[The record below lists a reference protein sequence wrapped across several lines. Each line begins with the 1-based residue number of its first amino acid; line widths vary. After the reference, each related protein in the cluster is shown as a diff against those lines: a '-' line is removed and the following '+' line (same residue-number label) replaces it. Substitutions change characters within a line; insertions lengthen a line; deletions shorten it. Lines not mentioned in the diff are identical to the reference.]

1 MLSMHYSMTPSAAS
15 QHTMQRKFS
24 LLDGITCLAVLTLIG
39 YIFYQLTYSLN
50 YKWNWS
56 IIPTYLFRIHEDG
69 TWRYGVLMQGFFIT
83 IKLSIWGT
91 LLAALLG
98 TIVGL
103 MSISRRLFLRLC
115 SRTYVEL
122 IRNIPALVMVFIF
135 YYFVSDQI
143 MPLLH
148 IDEFS
153 RSLSPE
159 KHWIFSLFFSQPEM
173 GTVGLTEE
181 QALEKTPNLDIYKS
195 SFRPMKHTL
204 SIV

>member
-1 MLSMHYSMTPSAAS
+1 MTRSTVS
-15 QHTMQRKFS
+15 QRSQQRKFS
-24 LLDGITCLAVLTLIG
+24 LLDAIICLAALTLIG

-56 IIPTYLFRIHEDG
+56 IIPTYLFRIHTDG
-69 TWRYGVLMQGFFIT
+69 TWQSGVLLQGFFIT

-91 LLAALLG
+91 VLAALLG
-98 TIVGL
+98 IIVGL
-103 MSISRRLFLRLC
+103 FSISRKLFFRLC
-115 SRTYVEL
+115 GRTYVEL

-153 RSLSPE
+153 RSLPPE
-159 KHWIFSLFFSQPEM
+159 K
-173 GTVGLTEE
+173 
-181 QALEKTPNLDIYKS
+181 N
-195 SFRPMKHTL
+195 
-204 SIV
+204 